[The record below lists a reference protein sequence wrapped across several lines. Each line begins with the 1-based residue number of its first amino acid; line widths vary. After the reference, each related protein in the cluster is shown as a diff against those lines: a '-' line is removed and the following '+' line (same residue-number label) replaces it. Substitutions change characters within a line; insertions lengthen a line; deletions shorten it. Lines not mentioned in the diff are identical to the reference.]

1 MLVRRPHREGEV
13 EPTRRARDA
22 ETSGEFA
29 GHDGPVD
36 DLHDPLEGFVR
47 RRITGL
53 LGDPPSDGPARE
65 DGVAVAKR
73 PAVGRVD
80 ARDLFV
86 EERALGGCHLGDAH
100 QYRHG
105 VPIGDV
111 GHEAEQFGANPVPP
125 DRRIAVRLVDDRLDL
140 EKPAQLVGLGPPKVE
155 DRVVRPGSHR
165 RQAGG
170 PGPPQEPE
178 QHGLGL
184 IVSGVSGHRPRGE
197 DRSSGL
203 TGAGLQIRAGIHRDA
218 VEHEGDAEALGDRG
232 GDVGLG
238 AGCLPD
244 AVVDVV
250 GDRLETGLSGEM
262 DERCRVGA
270 AGERAGNAG
279 LRVGESTAAE
289 QLGDEGTE
297 TFVQSSASRCLR
309 PRGCFRA
316 VTDFR

>member
-1 MLVRRPHREGEV
+1 MLVRRPHRDGEV

-22 ETSGEFA
+22 ETSGELA

-36 DLHDPLEGFVR
+36 DLHDPLEGLTR

-53 LGDPPSDGPARE
+53 LADPPADGPARE
-65 DGVAVAKR
+65 DRVAVAER
-73 PAVGRVD
+73 PAVGRVETG
-80 ARDLFV
+80 DLV
-86 EERALGGCHLGDAH
+86 VQERALGSGHLGDAH
-100 QYRHG
+100 QYRNG

-111 GHEAEQFGANPVPP
+111 GHERQQFGANPVPP
-125 DRRIAVRLVDDRLDL
+125 DRRIAVRRVDDRLDL
-140 EKPAQLVGLGPPKVE
+140 EKSTQLVGLAPPEVE

-178 QHGLGL
+178 QDGLGL

-203 TGAGLQIRAGIHRDA
+203 SGARLQIRAGIHRDA
-218 VEHEGDAEALGDRG
+218 VEYEGDAEALGNRG

-238 AGCLPD
+238 AGCLAD
-244 AVVDVV
+244 AVIHVV
-250 GDRLETGLSGEM
+250 SDWLETGLSGEM
-262 DERCRVGA
+262 EERCRVGA

-279 LRVGESTAAE
+279 LRIGESTAAE
-289 QLGDEGTE
+289 QFGDEGTE
-297 TFVQSSASRCLR
+297 TVVQSSASRCLR